1 MAAVLHTR
9 AAGQARAAID
19 EIQAAVGVLPI
30 LHAGDLLTDADM
42 ASAVRCIEEQLII
55 IGGAL
60 GADATSVAGDVATAP
75 DDERIPILTLA
86 EVVARE
92 RYRRAPPRLS
102 LVGGR
107 EA

>member
-1 MAAVLHTR
+1 MSAALHTR

-19 EIQAAVGVLPI
+19 EIQAALGVVAI

-42 ASAVRCIEEQLII
+42 AAAVRCIEEQLII
-55 IGGAL
+55 IGGAI
-60 GADATSVAGDVATAP
+60 DVATAP
-75 DDERIPILTLA
+75 DDERLPILTLA
-86 EVVARE
+86 EVVARSQF
-92 RYRRAPPRLS
+92 RRARPSLK